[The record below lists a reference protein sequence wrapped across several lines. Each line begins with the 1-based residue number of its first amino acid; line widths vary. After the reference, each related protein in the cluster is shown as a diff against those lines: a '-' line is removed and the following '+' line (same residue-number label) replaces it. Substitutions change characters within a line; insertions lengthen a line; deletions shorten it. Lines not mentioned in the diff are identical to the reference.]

1 MPRYFFNSEDGE
13 CYRDKAGTLLRDL
26 ASARR
31 EGVKILGELIL
42 HDPDLFL
49 KTETFKVIIKDE
61 HHLTLYVLDMG
72 GLAAPAAG
80 K

>member
-1 MPRYFFNSEDGE
+1 MS
-13 CYRDKAGTLLRDL
+13 GTVLPNL
-26 ASARR
+26 AAARR

-49 KTETFKVIIKDE
+49 KTETFRIIIQDE
-61 HHLTLYVLDMG
+61 NHLTLYVVDMS

-80 K
+80 G